1 MGHEFCVAR
10 VAAAHLHF
18 FKLNGGQFRDVNH
31 GPVAN
36 HLIQTGMGQPPL
48 VTQDKNALPV
58 YQSSFAAVLDK

>member
-1 MGHEFCVAR
+1 
-10 VAAAHLHF
+10 
-18 FKLNGGQFRDVNH
+18 LNGGQFRDVNH